1 MQAQVRHSP
10 LAEQPKTYTTI
21 ASSEFVAEAAE
32 SCRQR
37 GLNLTP
43 IRRRVLEVVAA
54 STVPVPAYAIVYQ
67 LSDTKLVAPPTIYRA
82 LEFLIEAG
90 FVRHLAL
97 RRAYICCTQPVGGP
111 LGAVCR
117 LPWRQPEL
125 KALFFSNIP
134 VATLAGRGCCNSA
147 TLIHLV
153 SECAQPP
160 LQRVAEAAP
169 LSHYNIQL

>member
-97 RRAYICCTQPVGGP
+97 CRAYICCTQPVGGP
-111 LGAVCR
+111 LVAVLMCTTCG
-117 LPWRQPEL
+117 
-125 KALFFSNIP
+125 
-134 VATLAGRGCCNSA
+134 V
-147 TLIHLV
+147 V
-153 SECAQPP
+153 SESVSEPIRQTVADLAETTGFEPRSRTIEIEGQCAACRGGNQ
-160 LQRVAEAAP
+160 
-169 LSHYNIQL
+169 N